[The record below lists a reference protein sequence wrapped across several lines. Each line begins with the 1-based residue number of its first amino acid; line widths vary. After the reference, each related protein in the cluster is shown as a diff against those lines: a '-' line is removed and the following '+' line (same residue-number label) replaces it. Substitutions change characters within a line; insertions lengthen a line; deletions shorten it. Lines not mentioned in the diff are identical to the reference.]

1 MFYDHWSG
9 RAKIK
14 DGLSPEEL
22 AQVDRDLT
30 GMAERNMARNSGLGQ
45 LDQLAMDMTKPVQQP
60 RPVSVAAAGAMK
72 PQQLEA
78 IQSRRQQGVQ
88 FDQQL
93 EAREREGERRFEQMT
108 DLERMR
114 SAERQRREQAG
125 VAAQKPVLV
134 NTVDANGNP
143 VQRFVM
149 PDVGGKDI
157 AQQKKPPEAPRTET
171 FRGVIGS
178 ASGQFPGQPVDRVV
192 DDKGEL
198 LYELPLHQKPE
209 KAGGGEE
216 EKYVTVKHIAQE
228 GPFKG
233 QLVQE
238 TIPESQARSRQFLQ
252 QQPGGGTG
260 SGGGAGGSGMKPG
273 ERIDELRKDMLLL
286 DEQYKGNR
294 FDTIIDKDGYG
305 TKVPTTDPAKKQRA
319 ESASEK
325 YAAKYREIQGIM
337 QPGYAV
343 TSEQMGI
350 VPAPGAYPR
359 TPSPLAGT
367 PAPAAPGGQIVRYTN
382 TGEILR

>member
-216 EKYVTVKHIAQE
+216 KIPGRNWYTNLSTNKQEYLTDTSAAELADKGLLGPAQKSSGE
-228 GPFKG
+228 
-233 QLVQE
+233 
-238 TIPESQARSRQFLQ
+238 
-252 QQPGGGTG
+252 TG
-260 SGGGAGGSGMKPG
+260 SGGGSGMKPG

-286 DEQYKGNR
+286 DQQYKGNR
-294 FDTIIDKDGYG
+294 FDTIIDEDGYE

-319 ESASEK
+319 EWASEK

-350 VPAPGAYPR
+350 VPAPGVYPR
-359 TPSPLAGT
+359 TSPQGG
-367 PAPAAPGGQIVRYTN
+367 PAASTPAAPGGQRVRYTN